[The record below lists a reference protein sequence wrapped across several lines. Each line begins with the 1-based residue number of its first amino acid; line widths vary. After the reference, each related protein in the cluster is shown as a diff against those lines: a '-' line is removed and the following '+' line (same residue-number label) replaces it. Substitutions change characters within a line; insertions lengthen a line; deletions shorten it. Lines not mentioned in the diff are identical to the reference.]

1 MKTKG
6 EAQPK
11 KKRKMQN
18 VITLNVQIIF
28 NNNQLMIA
36 DKKFHDVGKQLYL
49 FTYKKFLWDEKMSSC
64 ISSLEKNKI
73 IINE

>member
-1 MKTKG
+1 
-6 EAQPK
+6 
-11 KKRKMQN
+11 MQN

-36 DKKFHDVGKQLYL
+36 DNKKFHDVGKQPYL
-49 FTYKKFLWDEKMSSC
+49 FTYKKFLWDKKMSSC

-73 IINE
+73 IIN